1 MSGLQEC
8 MGNGFFKVGEACR
21 SFWSG
26 LENLDF
32 SLGGYLYPNL
42 PPKKSLG
49 GGAKAFKMHFLE
61 IGIWKCDYGKKCPLT
76 WDIFMVHDVNNPS
89 SGSFS

>member
-1 MSGLQEC
+1 MITFLGP
-8 MGNGFFKVGEACR
+8 R
-21 SFWSG
+21 SV
-26 LENLDF
+26 
-32 SLGGYLYPNL
+32 YTY
-42 PPKKSLG
+42 LG